1 MLRNLMLLMIIL
13 AAVQTFSQTGIS
25 VSPPRNYFI
34 TPEGA
39 QEIKKILVTN
49 LSKTNTLD
57 LSVSLNDWEYNNMG
71 HNLTYVPGTLSNS
84 CANWI
89 TVLPNALFSLAP
101 GESTELELLMQVPE
115 DIDTTTNEIRTAML
129 YINQINPTQSVDEHG
144 VNIMVSVRSGI
155 KIYHKLNNQRN
166 PEIEATNFLYNA
178 EKNRLE
184 LEFKN
189 TGNIWTDGDL
199 KTTLLFQETGKEI
212 RLENQVFY
220 TLPKDVRVVHIPLP
234 KGLEKGNY
242 IVSTMFEYSNEVKIA
257 ELHFDYE

>member
-1 MLRNLMLLMIIL
+1 MRNFFLIL
-13 AAVQTFSQTGIS
+13 IFLPIFQAFSQTGIS

-101 GESTELELLMQVPE
+101 GEST
-115 DIDTTTNEIRTAML
+115 
-129 YINQINPTQSVDEHG
+129 
-144 VNIMVSVRSGI
+144 
-155 KIYHKLNNQRN
+155 
-166 PEIEATNFLYNA
+166 
-178 EKNRLE
+178 
-184 LEFKN
+184 
-189 TGNIWTDGDL
+189 
-199 KTTLLFQETGKEI
+199 
-212 RLENQVFY
+212 
-220 TLPKDVRVVHIPLP
+220 
-234 KGLEKGNY
+234 
-242 IVSTMFEYSNEVKIA
+242 
-257 ELHFDYE
+257 